1 MHKYKKN
8 RGKFTFSAIF
18 LVFGLRGVAVAS
30 RWASTLW
37 YEVGALEGTTLP
49 LYVRTKSVFGL
60 CGVAVY
66 RALAKLFFSFF
77 PLSFS
82 KLPRYHFDTN
92 PLSSNTFPVLCY
104 LSLGVHSP
112 SIPRLYTLHATLYTL
127 HPTRYTLHPT
137 PFTFPLKN
145 LHTCKFCCTFAPVIS
160 PRLGIMSFGWVVTR
174 HNKGVKTRYALGISE
189 PGKF

>member
-8 RGKFTFSAIF
+8 EQKFIFRLVFS
-18 LVFGLRGVAVAS
+18 VFGLRGVAV
-30 RWASTLW
+30 
-37 YEVGALEGTTLP
+37 
-49 LYVRTKSVFGL
+49 
-60 CGVAVY
+60 Y
-66 RALAKLFFSFF
+66 RAPAKLFFSFF

-92 PLSSNTFPVLCY
+92 PLPSSTIQYFP
-104 LSLGVHSP
+104 
-112 SIPRLYTLHATLYTL
+112 RTLLPISRRSFAEYPPPQHPTLYTF
-127 HPTRYTLHPT
+127 Y
-137 PFTFPLKN
+137 LKN

-160 PRLGIMSFGWVVTR
+160 PRLGIMLFGWVVTR